1 MSTAAKAE
9 KKRLISLNTRNTL
22 VGLSFILPNFIGFTV
37 FILVPVIF
45 SFVLSVMKW
54 DGFTAMEFVGLQNFV
69 NIFKDRV
76 FRAALRQTIVFS
88 VFTVIFSMIAAL
100 GLALL
105 LNTKIKF
112 VNFFRSAIFFPYVA
126 SIVAVGAVF
135 KAMFLKGG
143 GPINQFLSMIGVPA
157 ELLPGWLSSTKW
169 ALMAVIIVQV
179 WKNMGYFML
188 IYLAALQDI
197 PSSLYEAA
205 SIDGASKWRQFR
217 SITFPMLTPSH
228 FFVFI
233 MLTINSFKTF
243 DLIFALTEGGPG
255 TATTLLSMYIYNQS
269 FISWNYGNASAAAI
283 ILLLIVGSITLF
295 LCYIATIAIPWQ
307 IYMLPQYSMMQKL
320 HLVDTHL
327 GYILMQSFAAFGVF
341 LLRQFYQ
348 SVPNELIEAARI
360 DGLSEYGCYFRI
372 VLPLAKPAIATLTIF
387 TFVNAWNDFM
397 GPMIYFNSEANKTIP
412 LGIRMFIGQYSSEY
426 QLIMAASVV
435 ALLPILI
442 LYVFC
447 QRFFVQ
453 GIATSGLKG

>member
-45 SFVLSVMKW
+45 SFVLSVMNW

-135 KAMFLKGG
+135 KAMFLKDG

-205 SIDGASKWRQFR
+205 SIVRLYPAGLQGWFR
-217 SITFPMLTPSH
+217 LGTGTGMGRVRHGPCLPPHPRAGVYRAVLRHHRLLCPAPAGRPHPLLGSDLYGRRRTP
-228 FFVFI
+228 
-233 MLTINSFKTF
+233 
-243 DLIFALTEGGPG
+243 
-255 TATTLLSMYIYNQS
+255 
-269 FISWNYGNASAAAI
+269 
-283 ILLLIVGSITLF
+283 
-295 LCYIATIAIPWQ
+295 
-307 IYMLPQYSMMQKL
+307 
-320 HLVDTHL
+320 
-327 GYILMQSFAAFGVF
+327 
-341 LLRQFYQ
+341 
-348 SVPNELIEAARI
+348 
-360 DGLSEYGCYFRI
+360 
-372 VLPLAKPAIATLTIF
+372 
-387 TFVNAWNDFM
+387 
-397 GPMIYFNSEANKTIP
+397 
-412 LGIRMFIGQYSSEY
+412 
-426 QLIMAASVV
+426 
-435 ALLPILI
+435 
-442 LYVFC
+442 
-447 QRFFVQ
+447 
-453 GIATSGLKG
+453 

>member
-1 MSTAAKAE
+1 M
-9 KKRLISLNTRNTL
+9 
-22 VGLSFILPNFIGFTV
+22 
-37 FILVPVIF
+37 
-45 SFVLSVMKW
+45 
-54 DGFTAMEFVGLQNFV
+54 GLQNFV

-135 KAMFLKGG
+135 KAMFLKDG

-255 TATTLLSMYIYNQS
+255 TSTTLLSMYIYNQS
-269 FISWNYGNASAAAI
+269 FISWNYGSASAAAI

-295 LCYIATIAIPWQ
+295 
-307 IYMLPQYSMMQKL
+307 
-320 HLVDTHL
+320 
-327 GYILMQSFAAFGVF
+327 
-341 LLRQFYQ
+341 QFKA
-348 SVPNELIEAARI
+348 EKK
-360 DGLSEYGCYFRI
+360 F
-372 VLPLAKPAIATLTIF
+372 
-387 TFVNAWNDFM
+387 NDFM
-397 GPMIYFNSEANKTIP
+397 
-412 LGIRMFIGQYSSEY
+412 
-426 QLIMAASVV
+426 
-435 ALLPILI
+435 
-442 LYVFC
+442 
-447 QRFFVQ
+447 
-453 GIATSGLKG
+453 

>member
-69 NIFKDRV
+69 NIFNDRV
-76 FRAALRQTIVFS
+76 FRAALRLTIVFS

-135 KAMFLKGG
+135 KAMFLKDG

-295 LCYIATIAIPWQ
+295 
-307 IYMLPQYSMMQKL
+307 
-320 HLVDTHL
+320 
-327 GYILMQSFAAFGVF
+327 
-341 LLRQFYQ
+341 QFKA
-348 SVPNELIEAARI
+348 EKK
-360 DGLSEYGCYFRI
+360 F
-372 VLPLAKPAIATLTIF
+372 
-387 TFVNAWNDFM
+387 NDFM
-397 GPMIYFNSEANKTIP
+397 
-412 LGIRMFIGQYSSEY
+412 
-426 QLIMAASVV
+426 
-435 ALLPILI
+435 
-442 LYVFC
+442 
-447 QRFFVQ
+447 
-453 GIATSGLKG
+453 

>member
-135 KAMFLKGG
+135 KAMFLKDG

-197 PSSLYEAA
+197 PSSLYEA
-205 SIDGASKWRQFR
+205 ASKWRQFR

-295 LCYIATIAIPWQ
+295 
-307 IYMLPQYSMMQKL
+307 
-320 HLVDTHL
+320 
-327 GYILMQSFAAFGVF
+327 
-341 LLRQFYQ
+341 QFKA
-348 SVPNELIEAARI
+348 EKK
-360 DGLSEYGCYFRI
+360 F
-372 VLPLAKPAIATLTIF
+372 
-387 TFVNAWNDFM
+387 NDFM
-397 GPMIYFNSEANKTIP
+397 
-412 LGIRMFIGQYSSEY
+412 
-426 QLIMAASVV
+426 
-435 ALLPILI
+435 
-442 LYVFC
+442 
-447 QRFFVQ
+447 
-453 GIATSGLKG
+453 

>member
-45 SFVLSVMKW
+45 FFVLSVMKW

-135 KAMFLKGG
+135 KAMFLKDG

-205 SIDGASKWRQFR
+205 
-217 SITFPMLTPSH
+217 
-228 FFVFI
+228 
-233 MLTINSFKTF
+233 
-243 DLIFALTEGGPG
+243 
-255 TATTLLSMYIYNQS
+255 
-269 FISWNYGNASAAAI
+269 
-283 ILLLIVGSITLF
+283 
-295 LCYIATIAIPWQ
+295 
-307 IYMLPQYSMMQKL
+307 
-320 HLVDTHL
+320 
-327 GYILMQSFAAFGVF
+327 
-341 LLRQFYQ
+341 
-348 SVPNELIEAARI
+348 RI

-387 TFVNAWNDFM
+387 TFVNTWNDFM

-453 GIATSGLKG
+453 GIATIGLKG

>member
-1 MSTAAKAE
+1 MSTAAKTE
-9 KKRLISLNTRNTL
+9 KKHLISLNTRNTL
-22 VGLSFILPNFIGFTV
+22 VGQSFILPNFIGFAI
-37 FILVPVIF
+37 FILVPVVF

-54 DGFTAMEFVGLQNFV
+54 DGFTAMEFVGLQNFA

-135 KAMFLKGG
+135 KAMFLKDG

-243 DLIFALTEGGPG
+243 DLIFALTEGSPG
-255 TATTLLSMYIYNQS
+255 TSTTLLSMYIYNQS
-269 FISWNYGNASAAAI
+269 FISWNYGSASAAAI

-295 LCYIATIAIPWQ
+295 
-307 IYMLPQYSMMQKL
+307 
-320 HLVDTHL
+320 
-327 GYILMQSFAAFGVF
+327 
-341 LLRQFYQ
+341 QFKA
-348 SVPNELIEAARI
+348 EKK
-360 DGLSEYGCYFRI
+360 F
-372 VLPLAKPAIATLTIF
+372 
-387 TFVNAWNDFM
+387 NDFM
-397 GPMIYFNSEANKTIP
+397 
-412 LGIRMFIGQYSSEY
+412 
-426 QLIMAASVV
+426 
-435 ALLPILI
+435 
-442 LYVFC
+442 
-447 QRFFVQ
+447 
-453 GIATSGLKG
+453 